1 MKSKIII
8 TSLTSCSGCIST
20 LISLDIFPQ
29 FLERTRIIH
38 FPFISDAEK
47 IEDCDIALVE
57 GCISNEKEIPL
68 LKSIRKNAKKVYAIG
83 SCAAFG
89 GILSLSNSIIAE
101 PISNY
106 IEIEGIIPGCAP
118 PTKLF
123 GNFLIRLIENKEFK
137 LSEKNMCAG
146 CPLREDIEINFTNE
160 INKINP
166 NFEEINLDDENS
178 KCFLKRGILC
188 LGPITRDGC
197 EYKCIEYG
205 IPCEGCMGPVSKS
218 FTSNIINLLSLINFS
233 EDLKNYGGLFYR
245 FSRPKIKW

>member
-1 MKSKIII
+1 MKPKIII

-20 LISLDIFPQ
+20 LISSDIFPQ
-29 FLERTRIIH
+29 FLERTRIVY

-47 IEDCDIALVE
+47 IEDCDIAFVE

-68 LKSIRKNAKKVYAIG
+68 LKRIRKNAKKIYALG

-89 GILSLSNSIIAE
+89 GIQSLSNSIIAE

-106 IEIEGIIPGCAP
+106 IEIEGIIPGCPP

-123 GNFLIRLIENKEFK
+123 GNFLIRLIENKNIK
-137 LSEKNMCAG
+137 LPEKNMCAG
-146 CPLREDIEINFTNE
+146 CPLREDNEINFNYE
-160 INKINP
+160 INKITP
-166 NFEEINLDDENS
+166 NLEEINTDDENS

-205 IPCEGCMGPVSKS
+205 LPCEGCMGPVSKD
-218 FTSNIINLLSLINFS
+218 FTSNIINLLSLFHFS
-233 EDLKNYGGLFYR
+233 EDLKNYKGLFYR